1 MLLETTAD
9 SLTGIAAWAVG
20 IMTALGGPGAA
31 LLIALENLFPPLPS
45 EVFLPLAGFSAG
57 TGSSSMTVLSAI
69 LWCTSGSVAGA
80 WALLYGIGAW
90 LGRER
95 TRRILAKMPLVKT
108 SDIDRTEAFFQRW
121 GGWTVF
127 TGRMVP
133 VFRSLISIP
142 AGITRMNP
150 WQFTLLTTAGAAIW
164 NTILIGAGYLLGAN
178 WTVVEGY
185 VDVFLKLVIAACV
198 AALAWFIAVRLRS
211 SRRTAPQQR
220 EVTSSAHDTGD
231 EV

>member
-1 MLLETTAD
+1 MD
-9 SLTGIAAWAVG
+9 S
-20 IMTALGGPGAA
+20 
-31 LLIALENLFPPLPS
+31 
-45 EVFLPLAGFSAG
+45 
-57 TGSSSMTVLSAI
+57 
-69 LWCTSGSVAGA
+69 
-80 WALLYGIGAW
+80 
-90 LGRER
+90 
-95 TRRILAKMPLVKT
+95 
-108 SDIDRTEAFFQRW
+108 
-121 GGWTVF
+121 
-127 TGRMVP
+127 
-133 VFRSLISIP
+133 
-142 AGITRMNP
+142 
-150 WQFTLLTTAGAAIW
+150 AGAAIW

>member
-9 SLTGIAAWAVG
+9 SLTGIAAWA
-20 IMTALGGPGAA
+20 
-31 LLIALENLFPPLPS
+31 
-45 EVFLPLAGFSAG
+45 
-57 TGSSSMTVLSAI
+57 
-69 LWCTSGSVAGA
+69 
-80 WALLYGIGAW
+80 LYGVGAW

-198 AALAWFIAVRLRS
+198 AALAWFVAVRLRS
-211 SRRTAPQQR
+211 SRRAAPQQQ